1 MNVPTSTPVA
11 LTIQPNPAR
20 ALRRAFRPFAAPVLA
35 TALALTAALVSAP
48 AQASDRSIST
58 TVAAGNATNIRLVL
72 PIGEV
77 EVRGDGGSEIR
88 ADLELRCRRRRD
100 DCEDR
105 ASRVFLDSTR
115 EGERVTLAVRGY
127 PKLMRSESLELRGV
141 IHVPAD
147 LRLAI
152 DMRIGELRVVDVH
165 TDVRV
170 DMGVGEVRMNLP
182 AASVHGVK
190 LGSGVGDAS
199 LRAPQGRIEAER
211 SLLIGAKLD
220 WRDGTGAAN
229 VDVDLGV
236 GEVTVDLD

>member
-1 MNVPTSTPVA
+1 MTNVATRSAVA
-11 LTIQPNPAR
+11 LTIQPDPAR
-20 ALRRAFRPFAAPVLA
+20 AFRRALPCAALCLA
-35 TALALTAALVSAP
+35 AALAALP
-48 AQASDRSIST
+48 ARASDRPIST
-58 TVAAGNATNIRLVL
+58 TIAAGNATDVRLVL
-72 PIGEV
+72 PIGDV

-88 ADLELRCRRRRD
+88 ADLELRCRHHRA

-115 EGERVTLAVRGY
+115 EGERVTLTVRGY
-127 PKLMRSESLELRGV
+127 PRLLRSESMELRGV

-182 AASVHGVK
+182 AANVHGVK

-199 LRAPQGRIEAER
+199 LHGPQGRIEAER

-220 WRDGTGAAN
+220 WREGTGAAN